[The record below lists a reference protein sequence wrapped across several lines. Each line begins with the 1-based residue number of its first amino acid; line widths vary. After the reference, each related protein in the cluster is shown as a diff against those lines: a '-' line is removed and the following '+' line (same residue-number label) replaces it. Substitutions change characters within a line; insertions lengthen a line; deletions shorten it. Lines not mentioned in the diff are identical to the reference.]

1 MNDLGFYTPPDIPSS
16 VRAFDSDVRQLAVG
30 EPGKNGS
37 LRLAFQN
44 DADGKTI
51 LGDQFSEAPLH
62 VQRALYY
69 DDSCPDLAYLYILSA
84 SGGILQGDRYR
95 IDITMGKDSK
105 AHITTQGATR
115 IYHMDANSATQM
127 INVTLEEDSYLE
139 FIPDQIIPYSN
150 SRFYQ
155 RMSLNVHDSATL
167 VYSEIITPGRVAMGE
182 SFEYDVCYLKTRAAN
197 QEDVLR
203 LVDVANLEPKSQK
216 LASFGVLGDS
226 TVVGSVYIL
235 TKKENVPGLYEEIRP
250 ATYLGVDVSAGASIT
265 KDGSGLLVRI
275 LGKETEAVKDIVQE
289 VLRHARKTC
298 AGFGFSGIR
307 KN

>member
-1 MNDLGFYTPPDIPSS
+1 MNEPGFYTPHDIPDSI
-16 VRAFDSDVRQLAVG
+16 RAFDSEVRQLAVG
-30 EPGKNGS
+30 KPGKNGS
-37 LRLAFQN
+37 LMLVFQN
-44 DADGKTI
+44 DAAGKTV
-51 LGDQFSEAPLH
+51 LGDQFSEVPLQ
-62 VQRALYY
+62 VQRALHY
-69 DDSCPDLAYLYILSA
+69 DDSCPDLAYLYIVSA

-95 IDITMGKDSK
+95 IDITMRKDSK

-127 INVTLEEDSYLE
+127 INVTLEEGSYLE

-155 RMSLNVHDSATL
+155 RMNLNVHDSATM

-182 SFEYDVCYLKTRAAN
+182 SFEYDVCYLKTRAVN

-203 LVDVANLEPKSQK
+203 LVDVANMEPKK
-216 LASFGVLGDS
+216 RRLASFGILGDS

-235 TKKENVPGLYEEIRP
+235 TKKENIPGLYEEVR
-250 ATYLGVDVSAGASIT
+250 GAISMGRNLSGGTSVI
-265 KDGSGLLVRI
+265 KDGSGLLVRM
-275 LGKETEAVKDIVQE
+275 LGNDTEAVKDMVLE
-289 VLRHARKTC
+289 VLRHVRETC
-298 AGFGFSGIR
+298 AGFMFSGVR